1 MATDPNP
8 PVSTPTLTD
17 QETRQRLLDAATQL
31 FAERGF
37 NQVTVRDI
45 CAAAGANLAAVN
57 YYFRDKWGLYQQ
69 VLGIVIEEAKRN
81 NEAAHAALEGATPE
95 ERLRNYMRV
104 FLSHILGG
112 GKECW
117 QGKLMGR
124 EMVDPTPGLDLFID
138 QVIRPNSR
146 RLGALVSEVMALPA
160 DDYRVGMC
168 VGSIQTQLVGF
179 GGPVAKRLIPGL
191 EFTPE
196 VIEALARHVAE
207 FSLAGMRSI
216 ARRPEAEAKSESK
229 TEVTP

>member
-8 PVSTPTLTD
+8 TVPTLTD

-57 YYFRDKWGLYQQ
+57 YYFRDKWGLYQE

-81 NEAAHAALEGATPE
+81 NEAAHAAVVGATPE
-95 ERLRNYMRV
+95 ERLCNYIRIFLRN
-104 FLSHILGG
+104 ILGG
-112 GKECW
+112 GKECR
-117 QGKLMGR
+117 QGKLIGR

-146 RLGALVSEVMALPA
+146 RLGALVSEIMGLPA

-191 EFTPE
+191 EFTPQ
-196 VIEALARHVAE
+196 VVEAIARHVAE
-207 FSLAGMRSI
+207 FSLAGMRSV
-216 ARRPEAEAKSESK
+216 AGRPEAEAKSESK
-229 TEVTP
+229 TEVKP